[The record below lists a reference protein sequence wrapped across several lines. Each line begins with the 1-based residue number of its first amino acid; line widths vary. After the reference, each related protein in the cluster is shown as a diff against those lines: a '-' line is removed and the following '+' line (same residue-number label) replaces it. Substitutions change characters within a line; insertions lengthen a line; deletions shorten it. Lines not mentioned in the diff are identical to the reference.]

1 MDDPAFILYAKV
13 ACGQVPSSFVLMI
26 TMPHAADTLLG
37 ERAHTRCAHEQQQG
51 FDGSRLLR
59 YRFSHPLYMQFGE
72 AAASSV
78 TISKPE
84 AAVPIAKE
92 SKMGFATNAI
102 HGGQEPGPATGA
114 IVAPIYQTSTYV
126 YDELGKNKGYDY
138 ARTNHPNRK
147 ALERTIAKLEDG
159 HSAYVFTSGMAGIDA
174 VFRLLRPGDHVVL
187 SEAVYG
193 GVFRL
198 STQLLVHFGLEFS
211 FVDTSSE
218 AAVVSAF
225 RPNTKML
232 YIETPTNPT
241 MRIADIAA
249 LAKVASQRNITVV
262 VDNTFLSPYLQR
274 PIELGAHIVVHS
286 MTKYLNGH
294 SDSTGGA
301 VVLTRKEDAEKIYFI
316 QRSAGSGLAP
326 MDCFLISRGIKTL
339 AVRML
344 QHNANGLVV
353 ARHLDT
359 HPKVQ
364 KVLYPGLTSHPQ
376 HEIARRQQK
385 GPGGML
391 SFDLGSLEAA
401 RRLLN
406 HVKLCALVESLGGVE
421 SLISLPALM
430 THASMP
436 QKVRERVGITEGL
449 VRLSVGIED
458 AGDIIADLDQALHH
472 V

>member
-1 MDDPAFILYAKV
+1 
-13 ACGQVPSSFVLMI
+13 
-26 TMPHAADTLLG
+26 
-37 ERAHTRCAHEQQQG
+37 
-51 FDGSRLLR
+51 
-59 YRFSHPLYMQFGE
+59 
-72 AAASSV
+72 
-78 TISKPE
+78 
-84 AAVPIAKE
+84 
-92 SKMGFATNAI
+92 
-102 HGGQEPGPATGA
+102 
-114 IVAPIYQTSTYV
+114 
-126 YDELGKNKGYDY
+126 
-138 ARTNHPNRK
+138 
-147 ALERTIAKLEDG
+147 
-159 HSAYVFTSGMAGIDA
+159 MAGIDA

-198 STQLLVHFGLEFS
+198 STQLLCRFGLEFS
-211 FVDTSSE
+211 FVDTSSTD
-218 AAVVSAF
+218 AVLLAF

-241 MRIADIAA
+241 MRSTDISAMA
-249 LAKVASQRNITVV
+249 KLANERNITVV

-301 VVLTRKEDAEKIYFI
+301 VVLTRQEDAEKIYFI

-339 AVRML
+339 AEPIL

-364 KVLYPGLTSHPQ
+364 KVLYPGLASHPQ

-401 RRLLN
+401 RRFLN
-406 HVKLCALVESLGGVE
+406 HVKLCALAECLGGGE
-421 SLISLPALM
+421 SLIPLPALRPQ
-430 THASMP
+430 ASMP
-436 QKVRERVGITEGL
+436 QEGRERVGITERL

-458 AGDIIADLDQALHH
+458 ADDIIADLDQALHH
-472 V
+472 A

>member
-1 MDDPAFILYAKV
+1 
-13 ACGQVPSSFVLMI
+13 
-26 TMPHAADTLLG
+26 
-37 ERAHTRCAHEQQQG
+37 
-51 FDGSRLLR
+51 
-59 YRFSHPLYMQFGE
+59 
-72 AAASSV
+72 
-78 TISKPE
+78 
-84 AAVPIAKE
+84 
-92 SKMGFATNAI
+92 MGFATNAI
-102 HGGQEPGPATGA
+102 HVGQEPDPATGA

-126 YDELGKNKGYDY
+126 NEELGKNKGYDY

-147 ALERTIAKLEDG
+147 ALERTIAKLEEG

-174 VFRLLRPGDHVVL
+174 VFRLLRPGDHVVA

-211 FVDTSSE
+211 FVDTSS
-218 AAVVSAF
+218 ADAVLLAF

-241 MRIADIAA
+241 LRVADIAA
-249 LAKVASQRNITVV
+249 LAKLGNQRNITVV

-301 VVLTRKEDAEKIYFI
+301 VVLTRPEDAEKIYFI
-316 QRSAGSGLAP
+316 QRSAGAGLAP

-353 ARHLDT
+353 ARHLDA
-359 HPKVQ
+359 HPKVR
-364 KVLYPGLTSHPQ
+364 KVYYPGLANHPQ
-376 HEIARRQQK
+376 HEVARRQQK

-391 SFDLGSLEAA
+391 SFELGSLEAA
-401 RRLLN
+401 RRFLN
-406 HVKLCALVESLGGVE
+406 NVKLCSLAESLGGVE
-421 SLISLPALM
+421 TLISLPALM

-436 QKVRERVGITEGL
+436 PEVRERVGITDGL
-449 VRLSVGIED
+449 VRLSVGLED
-458 AGDIIADLDQALHH
+458 AEDIIADLDQALLYA
-472 V
+472 

>member
-1 MDDPAFILYAKV
+1 
-13 ACGQVPSSFVLMI
+13 
-26 TMPHAADTLLG
+26 
-37 ERAHTRCAHEQQQG
+37 
-51 FDGSRLLR
+51 
-59 YRFSHPLYMQFGE
+59 
-72 AAASSV
+72 
-78 TISKPE
+78 
-84 AAVPIAKE
+84 
-92 SKMGFATNAI
+92 MGFSTDAI
-102 HGGQEPGPATGA
+102 HVGQEPDALTGA
-114 IVAPIYQTSTYV
+114 VVAPIYQTSTYV
-126 YDELGKNKGYDY
+126 MEELEKSKGYDY

-147 ALERTIAKLEDG
+147 ALERTVAKLEAG
-159 HSAYVFTSGMAGIDA
+159 KAAYVFSSGMAAIDS
-174 VFRLLRPGDHVVL
+174 VFRLLRPGDHAVIY
-187 SEAVYG
+187 EAVYG

-198 STQLLVHFGLEFS
+198 STQLLVHFGLEFT
-211 FVDTSSE
+211 FVDTSSQ
-218 AAVVSAF
+218 AAVLGPL

-232 YIETPTNPT
+232 YVETPTNPT
-241 MRIADIAA
+241 LRVSDLAA
-249 LAKVASQRNITVV
+249 LAKLATDRGITLV

-316 QRSAGSGLAP
+316 QRSAGAGLAP

-364 KVLYPGLTSHPQ
+364 KVLYPGLASHPQ
-376 HEIARRQQK
+376 HDIARRQQK

-406 HVKLCALVESLGGVE
+406 HVKLCALAESLGGVE

-436 QKVRERVGITEGL
+436 QEVRERVGITEGL

-458 AGDIIADLDQALHH
+458 ADDIIADLDQALHH

>member
-1 MDDPAFILYAKV
+1 
-13 ACGQVPSSFVLMI
+13 
-26 TMPHAADTLLG
+26 
-37 ERAHTRCAHEQQQG
+37 
-51 FDGSRLLR
+51 
-59 YRFSHPLYMQFGE
+59 
-72 AAASSV
+72 
-78 TISKPE
+78 
-84 AAVPIAKE
+84 
-92 SKMGFATNAI
+92 MGFATNAI
-102 HGGQEPGPATGA
+102 HVGQEPDSATGA

-126 YDELGKNKGYDY
+126 NEELGKYKDGYDY

-218 AAVVSAF
+218 AAVLSAF

-232 YIETPTNPT
+232 YSETPTNPT

-249 LAKVASQRNITVV
+249 LTKLASQRNITVV

-294 SDSTGGA
+294 SDATGGA
-301 VVLTRKEDAEKIYFI
+301 VVLTRQEDAEKIYFI

-401 RRLLN
+401 RGLLN
-406 HVKLCALVESLGGVE
+406 HVKLCALAESLGGVE

-436 QKVRERVGITEGL
+436 PEVRERVGITEGL

-458 AGDIIADLDQALHH
+458 ADDIIADLDQALHH

>member
-1 MDDPAFILYAKV
+1 
-13 ACGQVPSSFVLMI
+13 
-26 TMPHAADTLLG
+26 
-37 ERAHTRCAHEQQQG
+37 
-51 FDGSRLLR
+51 
-59 YRFSHPLYMQFGE
+59 
-72 AAASSV
+72 
-78 TISKPE
+78 
-84 AAVPIAKE
+84 
-92 SKMGFATNAI
+92 MGFATNAI
-102 HGGQEPGPATGA
+102 HVGQEPDPATGA

-126 YDELGKNKGYDY
+126 NEELGKYKDGYDY

-211 FVDTSSE
+211 FVDTSSSDS
-218 AAVVSAF
+218 VVSAF
-225 RPNTKML
+225 RSNTKML

-249 LAKVASQRNITVV
+249 LAKLASQRNITVV

-344 QHNANGLVV
+344 QHNANGLEV

-364 KVLYPGLTSHPQ
+364 KVLYPGLASHPQ

-406 HVKLCALVESLGGVE
+406 HVKLCALAESLGGVE

-436 QKVRERVGITEGL
+436 QEVRERVGITEGL

-458 AGDIIADLDQALHH
+458 ADDIIADLDQALHH